1 MKIFFLDLIRSSH
14 LNTRTSISSV
24 LGKEY
29 TEPATEDEKQL
40 RNGGIGDDVDRMYEE
55 LDDVE
60 EEEEDELINGHYLTS
75 ESDGE
80 SEKDNSEITFSPFCE
95 KVTRKKD
102 LPTPLF
108 AGRFFFAAREAKNE
122 IISFFSLR
130 RCSTKSRRS
139 HRSIFYRIQSV

>member
-29 TEPATEDEKQL
+29 TEPATGDEKQL
-40 RNGGIGDDVDRMYEE
+40 RNGGIGDDVGRMYEE

-60 EEEEDELINGHYLTS
+60 EEEEDELINGHYLSS
-75 ESDGE
+75 ESDEE

-108 AGRFFFAAREAKNE
+108 AGRF
-122 IISFFSLR
+122 SL
-130 RCSTKSRRS
+130 K
-139 HRSIFYRIQSV
+139 QKLK

>member
-1 MKIFFLDLIRSSH
+1 M
-14 LNTRTSISSV
+14 NTRTSISSV

-29 TEPATEDEKQL
+29 TEPATEDERQL

-60 EEEEDELINGHYLTS
+60 EEEEEDNFINGHDLCS

-80 SEKDNSEITFSPFCE
+80 SEKDNSEMAFSPFCE

-108 AGRFFFAAREAKNE
+108 AGRSLVKAEKKSVGKDFH
-122 IISFFSLR
+122 SSLR
-130 RCSTKSRRS
+130 
-139 HRSIFYRIQSV
+139 